1 MNIRD
6 FLYNCGYTQEF
17 NLAVADEVE
26 SIPEMISESE
36 LKRRKCL
43 FDWRIVTIDGDD
55 SKDFDDAVSIKKMKN
70 GKFELG
76 VHIAD
81 VSHYVT
87 EGSALDA
94 EAYNRGTSVYLV
106 DNVVPM
112 LPEKL
117 SNDLCSLVPHKPR
130 LTLSCIMKIDSTGN
144 VEDYKICETAIKS
157 CARLTYR
164 KVSQV
169 LEGNMSA
176 RNEYVDFIEMFENM
190 RELALI
196 LRDKRMRRGA
206 IDFDFPEPYFEL
218 DEDGMV
224 VDIKARELSVSNKII
239 EEFMIVANETV
250 ARHCEKEGIPSV
262 YRVHEDP
269 DPEKIE
275 RLVNLVKVFGHKL
288 KVKDKVSPKA
298 MQSLLFRVDGTNAQT
313 VLSTVMLR
321 SMMKARY
328 CEENLGHFGLAA
340 EFYCHFTSPI
350 RRYPDLI
357 VHRILKEWLNGT
369 LDEWRITHYNKITRR
384 AAEQSSLTEAD
395 ATNAERDYDA
405 FLSCEYMEDKIG
417 QEFIGTIS
425 SVTDFGFFVELPNTV
440 EGLVRMVDLSD
451 DYYDFNE
458 DTMLLTGRKTGGI
471 FCMGQQVK
479 VKLAKVNTELKQIDF
494 VLSELSDNKAQKEVR
509 QRGGKQQRKHTKKGR
524 KKKYRS
530 K

>member
-1 MNIRD
+1 MNFKD
-6 FLYNCGYTQEF
+6 FLYNYGYNPEF
-17 NLAVADEVE
+17 SLAVAEETKAFPNMIDEE
-26 SIPEMISESE
+26 E

-43 FDWRIVTIDGDD
+43 FDWQVVTIDGDD
-55 SKDFDDAVSIKKMKN
+55 SKDFDDAVSVKKLKN

-106 DNVVPM
+106 NHVVPM
-112 LPEKL
+112 LPERL

-130 LTLSCIMKIDSTGN
+130 LTLSCIMKIDAYGN
-144 VEDYKICETAIKS
+144 VEEYKIAETAIKS
-157 CARLTYR
+157 QARLTYH
-164 KVSQV
+164 KVAQV
-169 LEGNMSA
+169 LEGNMAA
-176 RNEYVDFIEMFENM
+176 RNEYADFIEMFENM

-206 IDFDFPEPYFEL
+206 IDFDFPEPYFQL
-218 DEDGMV
+218 DEDGNV
-224 VDIKARELSVSNKII
+224 VDIKARELAISNKII
-239 EEFMIVANETV
+239 EEFMLVANETV
-250 ARHCEKEGIPSV
+250 AKHCEKEGIPSV

-269 DPEKIE
+269 DSEKIE
-275 RLVNLVKVFGHKL
+275 KLVNLVRVFGHKL
-288 KVKDKVSPKA
+288 KVKDKVTPKA

-357 VHRILKEWLNGT
+357 VHRILKEWLNGN
-369 LDEWRITHYNKITRR
+369 LDEWRVTHYNKITRR
-384 AAEQSSLTEAD
+384 AAEQSSLTEAE
-395 ATNAERDYDA
+395 ATTAERDYDS
-405 FLSCEYMEDKIG
+405 FMSCEYMSDKIG
-417 QEFIGTIS
+417 QEFTGVIS
-425 SVTDFGFFVELPNTV
+425 SITDFGFFVELPNTV

-451 DYYDFNE
+451 DYYDFDE
-458 DTMLLTGRKTGGI
+458 DTMLLTGRRTGRI

-479 VKLAKVNTELKQIDF
+479 VRLAKVNGELKQIDF
-494 VLSELSDNKAQKEVR
+494 VLPEFIDNETPKEVKR
-509 QRGGKQQRKHTKKGR
+509 QSGKGHKRTKKGR